1 MSMSISIINLMSAYN
16 ISFEEAQ
23 TLQFNIILIMLLIL
37 GILYG
42 ISFFL
47 KKNCPKIYDKLEE
60 LGIL

>member
-1 MSMSISIINLMSAYN
+1 MSISIINLMSAYN

-47 KKNCPKIYDKLEE
+47 KKIVLKYTIN
-60 LGIL
+60 